1 MYSVFWMI
9 FIFTKHNF
17 SLLDVSNT
25 PKSNRRSLVMNSPGT
40 TPKKVLRDK
49 NKKLME
55 MINEKENI
63 LKESEKEN
71 EELREFQKQE
81 ISFLEESFNRKASL
95 STIVVSLVYHFW
107 KKYSNIC

>member
-1 MYSVFWMI
+1 
-9 FIFTKHNF
+9 
-17 SLLDVSNT
+17 
-25 PKSNRRSLVMNSPGT
+25 MNSPGT

-95 STIVVSLVYHFW
+95 STIVVSLVYHF
-107 KKYSNIC
+107 